1 MKIEIEH
8 PATDGLSRQLWVFD
22 TRDCGMVLWEYLE
35 QTRPSTRHKFR
46 GGRWDRSDERRYH
59 SSLPRPTSIPDWV
72 VAEAAWVMR
81 ERPISVFIGS
91 YDPESRYG
99 DDV

>member
-22 TRDCGMVLWEYLE
+22 TRDCGIVLWEYSE
-35 QTRPSTRHKFR
+35 QTRPSTRHKFI

-72 VAEAAWVMR
+72 VAEAARVMR
-81 ERPISVFIGS
+81 EQPISVFIGWPVS
-91 YDPESRYG
+91 EHKYG
-99 DDV
+99 GDA